1 MSHTKFAFA
10 ALVGLTASGDN
21 GPTWYRLIVAL
32 GRLAA
37 TVYLAWYVFA
47 PQCVATLGVI
57 RRETGSRGWMWFS
70 FCYMLTLAYLAAFV
84 TFQTARL
91 MGGG

>member
-10 ALVGLTASGDN
+10 ALVGLTASGDH

-47 PQCVATLGVI
+47 GPEVVERKKT
-57 RRETGSRGWMWFS
+57 RR
-70 FCYMLTLAYLAAFV
+70 
-84 TFQTARL
+84 
-91 MGGG
+91 